1 MQRCTITSRMAWLTL
16 AAWAGWL
23 LVMSTGCQTSF
34 SASLGDERNNG
45 QSTASSAA
53 AIDDS
58 GAPRSVG
65 RPGLVPMAR
74 PPIPDLPV
82 PIGFKLVESISRS
95 YESAGAR
102 LIDHTY
108 EGRESKYDVDRFY
121 RKQMPLKGWTMRS
134 TQMVRGEHLLRFVK
148 DTELCEVRI
157 TSRDAFGG
165 QRTAITFNVQTQ
177 GQGEIG
183 PYKEKNSKN

>member
-1 MQRCTITSRMAWLTL
+1 MAWLTL
-16 AAWAGWL
+16 PAAAL
-23 LVMSTGCQTSF
+23 AVVVCSGCQTSF

-45 QSTASSAA
+45 QYAA
-53 AIDDS
+53 TNAEATGDNDT
-58 GAPRSVG
+58 PRSVG

-108 EGRESKYDVDRFY
+108 EGRETKYDVDRFY

-165 QRTAITFNVQTQ
+165 QRTRITFNVQTQ

-183 PYKEKNSKN
+183 PYKEKNNKD